1 MLLIT
6 YSSISSSF
14 MLIRS
19 SIQEKQKKNFLICS
33 NIHVDA
39 INFEVCEFIK
49 KHKNVNIFKNKY
61 YINIK
66 Y

>member
-1 MLLIT
+1 MLSIT

-19 SIQEKQKKNFLICS
+19 SIQEKQQKHFLICS
-33 NIHVDA
+33 NIYVDA
-39 INFEVCEFIK
+39 INFEVCGFIE
-49 KHKNVNIFKNKY
+49 KHKNLNVFKNKY